1 MKHCRLQLF
10 TIFCCLIN
18 SICSNLCHII
28 TPPFGASQLHIFNTY
43 ATIIITEHVYTVKAE
58 IKNYN
63 KKSNYC
69 NFYDY
74 KRLLKYNNSIK
85 TGLNILRY
93 AQSMQKRYFY
103 NYSLLFF
110 VGTKNTICITM
121 NMKGLCH
128 SLNDIANLHDP

>member
-1 MKHCRLQLF
+1 M
-10 TIFCCLIN
+10 
-18 SICSNLCHII
+18 
-28 TPPFGASQLHIFNTY
+28 
-43 ATIIITEHVYTVKAE
+43 VKAE

-93 AQSMQKRYFY
+93 AQSMQKTYFY

-128 SLNDIANLHDP
+128 SENDIANLHDP